1 MSAQPDRAR
10 KGNLET
16 VLRQAEVYTYSEWFI
31 LMIYWRKDKDD
42 TIISNILLLY
52 NTKTNRF
59 YVAVGLSSSRSQ
71 KTSKCGTKIG
81 DTRGACF

>member
-1 MSAQPDRAR
+1 MSAYSDRAR

-42 TIISNILLLY
+42 TIIRNILLL
-52 NTKTNRF
+52 
-59 YVAVGLSSSRSQ
+59 
-71 KTSKCGTKIG
+71 
-81 DTRGACF
+81 